1 MIDRTRLRKG
11 VRDLMSAPPEKVT
24 GGYGV
29 VPGAKHMVNT
39 NAPLPAQKF
48 TKRDADNLMQA
59 EMLTAMRELVES
71 TTELTSLIGR
81 QGTLNGV
88 LRVGTYKFNA
98 DGVMEL
104 SHPVTVGSALI
115 FNPSDNP
122 SDAITVQLGPG
133 AAAATPGYGQ
143 GFQYVP
149 GGRSLPVAVGQKA
162 IVLYGQTDGLV
173 CVQAFTGLQAFGIGA
188 TL

>member
-1 MIDRTRLRKG
+1 
-11 VRDLMSAPPEKVT
+11 
-24 GGYGV
+24 
-29 VPGAKHMVNT
+29 
-39 NAPLPAQKF
+39 
-48 TKRDADNLMQA
+48 
-59 EMLTAMRELVES
+59 
-71 TTELTSLIGR
+71 
-81 QGTLNGV
+81 V

-115 FNPSDNP
+115 FNPADNP
-122 SDAITVQLGPG
+122 NTAITVQLGPG

-149 GGRSLPVAVGQKA
+149 GGRTLPVAVGQKA
-162 IVLYGQTDGLV
+162 IVLYGQTDALV
-173 CVQAFTGLQAFGIGA
+173 CVQSFTGLQAFGIGA